1 MFNWLSNYD
10 YDFALSTIPIQIILL
25 LFYGSR
31 RNLPIRQSTSFSIV
45 MISNLIMT
53 VTDIVACEM
62 IADFKNHS
70 LFALYFIN
78 MVYFLSFVVRG
89 WALFDYTSE
98 CCRKYKILD
107 SHSRFLA
114 ALPLIVVSTLI
125 LITPWA
131 KTIFTF
137 TDKGYQNCAL
147 YRSIY
152 ICTYFYI
159 FGSYINIFFSYK
171 DLSTRQRWG
180 LLSYNTILFMG
191 LLLRKLFYGQYLVT
205 SYISLLSIL
214 IIFLTSEN
222 PDLYRDQKTK
232 LFNREA
238 FDVIGT
244 NYLLRDEAFNS
255 MIISVYNYE
264 TAIEVYGQNQLTEVL
279 SRSGERIIERFP
291 DYYVFY
297 FSKGNF
303 LLLDKKNANRDL
315 DTYIEEWKEKFRR
328 IKDYVNKDVSLTLSS
343 MVIPYEMMKMNIG
356 HIDDLLELSIESS
369 YSENQK
375 GNYLFNEALLKDL
388 YHQKDVEVALRKAL
402 EEHSLEAYYQPIYSI
417 KEDRIIGAE
426 ALARLIDPVLG
437 YIPPLEFVAAAERNG
452 DIMELGRQIFE
463 KVCAFSKK
471 LETYEGGIE
480 FVNVNLS
487 PAQCLN
493 SMLAS
498 ELSAI
503 AEKYNV
509 SMNMIDFEITETAA
523 EDFQSIQKQIYLLRK
538 EGAELSIDDFGA
550 GTSNLARLM
559 NLPIHVVK
567 IDMDVAQSYF
577 NNEAPFLPD
586 LIRMFQNAN
595 MKIVVEGVETKEMKD
610 MLLKMRCDYLQGY
623 YFSKAL
629 PEDEFMKFVEEN
641 KDRKW

>member
-180 LLSYNTILFMG
+180 LLSYNTILF
-191 LLLRKLFYGQYLVT
+191 T
-205 SYISLLSIL
+205 SS
-214 IIFLTSEN
+214 
-222 PDLYRDQKTK
+222 
-232 LFNREA
+232 
-238 FDVIGT
+238 
-244 NYLLRDEAFNS
+244 
-255 MIISVYNYE
+255 
-264 TAIEVYGQNQLTEVL
+264 L
-279 SRSGERIIERFP
+279 SRSSMRI
-291 DYYVFY
+291 VFCRS
-297 FSKGNF
+297 FDAG
-303 LLLDKKNANRDL
+303 
-315 DTYIEEWKEKFRR
+315 TQ
-328 IKDYVNKDVSLTLSS
+328 VPSS
-343 MVIPYEMMKMNIG
+343 GIIM
-356 HIDDLLELSIESS
+356 LSIRFRSS
-369 YSENQK
+369 AN
-375 GNYLFNEALLKDL
+375 
-388 YHQKDVEVALRKAL
+388 
-402 EEHSLEAYYQPIYSI
+402 I
-417 KEDRIIGAE
+417 K
-426 ALARLIDPVLG
+426 
-437 YIPPLEFVAAAERNG
+437 
-452 DIMELGRQIFE
+452 
-463 KVCAFSKK
+463 S
-471 LETYEGGIE
+471 
-480 FVNVNLS
+480 
-487 PAQCLN
+487 
-493 SMLAS
+493 
-498 ELSAI
+498 
-503 AEKYNV
+503 
-509 SMNMIDFEITETAA
+509 
-523 EDFQSIQKQIYLLRK
+523 
-538 EGAELSIDDFGA
+538 
-550 GTSNLARLM
+550 
-559 NLPIHVVK
+559 
-567 IDMDVAQSYF
+567 F
-577 NNEAPFLPD
+577 NNS
-586 LIRMFQNAN
+586 
-595 MKIVVEGVETKEMKD
+595 V
-610 MLLKMRCDYLQGY
+610 C
-623 YFSKAL
+623 
-629 PEDEFMKFVEEN
+629 PELVLTDAE
-641 KDRKW
+641 